1 MSTALTSV
9 SIDHVEFYVQDAA
22 ASAADL
28 VRRYGF
34 AELARSR
41 AGDSIAVGQADVAL
55 VMTQGPTDDHPAS
68 AYVHAHGDGVA
79 NIALRTTDA
88 RAAWAHAV
96 AGGARPIAEPTAH
109 NNGCVTATIAAF
121 GDVVHTFVQR
131 AAGHDVDRYPP
142 ALIRVAEAPARTPA
156 GLGRLDHFAVCLP
169 AGELKPTVEFYVSA
183 LGFAKIFE
191 EQIVVGGQAMN
202 SQVVQ
207 SASGAVTLT
216 LIEPDASRDPGQ
228 IDEFVKAHGGPGVQ
242 HVAMTSGDIVRSV
255 AALRER
261 GVAFLNTPD
270 AYYRQLPGRLT
281 LAAHTVD
288 ELRELDIL
296 ADRDHDGQLF
306 QIFTQ
311 STHPRRTFFF
321 EVIERL
327 GARTFGSG
335 NIKALYEAVERT
347 R

>member
-28 VRRYGF
+28 MRQYDF

-55 VMTQGPTDDHPAS
+55 VLTRGSTDDHPAS
-68 AYVHAHGDGVA
+68 AYVQAHGDGVA

-88 RAAWAHAV
+88 RAAWAEAV
-96 AGGARPIAEPTAH
+96 AGGARSLGEPTAH
-109 NNGCVTATIAAF
+109 NGCVTATIAAF
-121 GDVVHTFVQR
+121 GDVAHTFVQR
-131 AAGHDVDRYPP
+131 ADGHEADRYPP
-142 ALIRVAEAPARTPA
+142 ALIRVADAPARTPA
-156 GLGRLDHFAVCLP
+156 GLSRLDHFAVCLP
-169 AGELKPTVEFYVSA
+169 AGELESTVKFYASA
-183 LGFAKIFE
+183 LSFTKIFE
-191 EQIVVGGQAMN
+191 ERIVVGDQAMN
-202 SQVVQ
+202 SEVVQ

-216 LIEPDASRDPGQ
+216 LIEPDTSRDPGQ

-242 HVAMTSGDIVRSV
+242 HVAITSDDIVRSV
-255 AALRER
+255 MALREH
-261 GVAFLNTPD
+261 GVTFLDTPD
-270 AYYRQLPGRLT
+270 AYYGQLPERLA
-281 LAAHTVD
+281 LAAHDVD

-296 ADRDHDGQLF
+296 ADRDDDGQLF

-311 STHPRRTFFF
+311 STHPRGTFFF

-327 GARTFGSG
+327 GASTFGSG